1 MSVVQ
6 RHKSFGQPQGGVG
19 IAFEDRV
26 GTCLLV
32 KQAYTLAYMLTCFCA
47 CMRVALT
54 TFEDHADQR
63 TGGML
68 KIVAEVFSEGAA
80 AEWNSSAKDTEKIHA
95 GDLLVEVNGESVA
108 RCDMRMLSQ
117 MVPGPVGTPVV
128 LRLRS
133 VKGNQEFEV
142 SAERHT

>member
-1 MSVVQ
+1 MLACTI
-6 RHKSFGQPQGGVG
+6 G
-19 IAFEDRV
+19 IHA
-26 GTCLLV
+26 CLH
-32 KQAYTLAYMLTCFCA
+32 AHMLL
-47 CMRVALT
+47 CMHARKLT

>member
-1 MSVVQ
+1 MSFTSLQHTNAVVPSGDICIYTDISAATRARLWDTQ
-6 RHKSFGQPQGGVG
+6 TQLSASLACLWRPGPH
-19 IAFEDRV
+19 RV
-26 GTCLLV
+26 RLKLV
-32 KQAYTLAYMLTCFCA
+32 
-47 CMRVALT
+47 R
-54 TFEDHADQR
+54 
-63 TGGML
+63 
-68 KIVAEVFSEGAA
+68 
-80 AEWNSSAKDTEKIHA
+80 KDTEKIHA